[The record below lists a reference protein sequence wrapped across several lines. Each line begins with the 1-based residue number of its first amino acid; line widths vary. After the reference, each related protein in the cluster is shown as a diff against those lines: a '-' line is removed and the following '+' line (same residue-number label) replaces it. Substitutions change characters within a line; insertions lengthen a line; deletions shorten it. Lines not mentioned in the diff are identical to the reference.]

1 MSREERSLAAR
12 TRPMVVA
19 GLSFGALMAAAVIA
33 PANLGDIEPS
43 RALLGPLEALPFGT
57 DTRGRALLDYA
68 TQGAK
73 VVALPA
79 LIAGMVVGLF
89 GVAGGILRC
98 VGSERVNAALQ
109 AFSEILGALPRMVV
123 ILVVALLVPRDHRS
137 LLPLALAWAILAAP
151 GAMDEAAAVAERLGG
166 SRFVEALRAH
176 GYSGQRI
183 FLVHVVG
190 YNLRPVVVRQGAE
203 TMMQV
208 VFLEIA
214 LSYLAL
220 AENQPSF
227 THGDALMSWA
237 DLLKLGYPSLI
248 PSLGYDS
255 GHALFLALGLLGVVA
270 VMAIA
275 IGRAARAR

>member
-1 MSREERSLAAR
+1 M
-12 TRPMVVA
+12 
-19 GLSFGALMAAAVIA
+19 
-33 PANLGDIEPS
+33 
-43 RALLGPLEALPFGT
+43 
-57 DTRGRALLDYA
+57 
-68 TQGAK
+68 
-73 VVALPA
+73 
-79 LIAGMVVGLF
+79 
-89 GVAGGILRC
+89 
-98 VGSERVNAALQ
+98 
-109 AFSEILGALPRMVV
+109 
-123 ILVVALLVPRDHRS
+123 
-137 LLPLALAWAILAAP
+137 
-151 GAMDEAAAVAERLGG
+151 AERLGG

-176 GYSGQRI
+176 GYSAGRI

-203 TMMQV
+203 TMMHV

-255 GHALFLALGLLGVVA
+255 GHALVLALGLLGVVTA
-270 VMAIA
+270 MAIA
-275 IGRAARAR
+275 IAAQQNDDAAYRPQGADNLYARARTGRRCGDGGVPGPGDSVGWPIGGR

>member
-1 MSREERSLAAR
+1 MSQRDERLSGRSKPLA
-12 TRPMVVA
+12 VA
-19 GLSFGALMAAAVIA
+19 ALSFTALMAAAAMA
-33 PANLGDIEPS
+33 PEYLGDIAPE
-43 RALLGPLEALPFGT
+43 RALKGPLEVWPFGT
-57 DTRGRALLDYA
+57 DTRGRPLLDYA
-68 TQGAK
+68 TQGAR

-79 LIAGMVVGLF
+79 LTAGVLVGLF
-89 GVAGGILRC
+89 GVAGGVLRC
-98 VGSERVNAALQ
+98 VGSDRVNAMIQ
-109 AFSEILGALPRMVV
+109 GFSEIVGALPRMVV

-137 LLPLALAWAILAAP
+137 LLPLALTWAILAAP

-176 GYSGQRI
+176 GYSAGRI

-203 TMMQV
+203 TMMHV

-255 GHALFLALGLLGVVA
+255 GHALVLALGLLGVITA
-270 VMAIA
+270 MAIA